1 MNKLFVIVMG
11 ITLAIWLCVNEFF
24 TLAQESVIIFT
35 FLLTFTMIIKLSKN
49 VINMNL
55 MEYATTIFNTIKNP
69 LVSKKEIMKISLNK
83 EIITLNELIRNER

>member
-1 MNKLFVIVMG
+1 MNKLFVIVMP
-11 ITLAIWLCVNEFF
+11 ITLGIWLCVNEFF